1 MSATGSVTNSSNN
14 ISRNPVAVYSST
26 NNTDPRVSSDTQI
39 ETTLEMLSEPIE
51 DEVAIDK
58 WKKHCDEYRAQR
70 EYVISLAKEA
80 KKHYDTNVQWPRR
93 KYSFCSDYCQNID
106 IPHFGREQPGET
118 YYYSPL
124 NVSCFGCC
132 DFMTEKFYAFL
143 YNEGEGKK
151 GGNNVCSLLYKKLV
165 DDGIVEMT
173 RLKGPG
179 EQLSLVFDN
188 CAGQNKNRM
197 VLHFTQYIVDCNIF
211 KRVEV
216 IFLVM
221 GHTKNI
227 CDHRFKDLKKHFHHR
242 NVYTFDQL

>member
-1 MSATGSVTNSSNN
+1 MPATSSVANSSNN
-14 ISRNPVAVYSST
+14 ISNNSVSVYSST
-26 NNTDPRVSSDTQI
+26 NNTDPRGVSSDTGLQSP
-39 ETTLEMLSEPIE
+39 LEMLTEPIE

-80 KKHYDTNVQWPRR
+80 KEHYDTNVQWPRR

-132 DFMTEKFYAFL
+132 DFMTEKFNAFL

-165 DDGIVEMT
+165 DDDIVEMA
-173 RLKGPG
+173 RLKGPLIIVPG
-179 EQLSLVFDN
+179 KTKIEWRSLWHIVGKTAMADFDS
-188 CAGQNKNRM
+188 
-197 VLHFTQYIVDCNIF
+197 
-211 KRVEV
+211 V
-216 IFLVM
+216 I
-221 GHTKNI
+221 
-227 CDHRFKDLKKHFHHR
+227 
-242 NVYTFDQL
+242 